1 MKENNKQKTSKEK
14 QNERLKDK
22 KVDDD
27 VLVVKDFSE
36 LGDFDT
42 AEEYCK
48 RLDDILNGKWLLRD
62 NKKLYNSQ

>member
-36 LGDFDT
+36 LGDFDA

-48 RLDDILNGKWLLRD
+48 RLDDILNGK
-62 NKKLYNSQ
+62 

>member
-22 KVDDD
+22 IVDDD

-48 RLDDILNGKWLLRD
+48 RLDDILNGK
-62 NKKLYNSQ
+62 